1 MIVKARAFAHRRPE
15 LVVLLAFALT
25 ALTLLI
31 IFKLGSEVMEGD
43 TKAFDIAVLT
53 RLRHATEGDA
63 PWKAALRAVM
73 LDVTALGD
81 NATLVIVVAM
91 AAGFLM
97 LSQQHRLGILL
108 VAASA
113 SGGLVSTALKLTFD
127 RPRPDV
133 VAHLTSFGTASFPS
147 GHAMNSAVIY
157 LTLAGLVAR
166 AVPTLRL
173 RVYTLCCAVAL
184 TLSIGLSRLY
194 LGVHWSTDVLAGWI
208 AGAGWAVLW
217 WSIAW
222 WFERSQLALHTSGKT
237 PALDGQGRDG
247 SEHHSL

>member
-1 MIVKARAFAHRRPE
+1 
-15 LVVLLAFALT
+15 
-25 ALTLLI
+25 
-31 IFKLGSEVMEGD
+31 MEGD

-63 PWKAALRAVM
+63 PWKTALRAAM
-73 LDVTALGD
+73 LDLTALGD

-91 AAGFLM
+91 VSGFLM
-97 LSQQHRLGILL
+97 LARQRQLALLL

-113 SGGLVSTALKLTFD
+113 TGGLLTTALKLLFD

-133 VAHLTSFGTASFPS
+133 VAHLASFGTASFPS

-157 LTLAGLVAR
+157 LTLAGLVAL

-173 RVYTLCCAVAL
+173 RVYILCCAVAL
-184 TLSIGLSRLY
+184 TSAIGLSRLY
-194 LGVHWSTDVLAGWI
+194 LGVHWTTDVVAGWI
-208 AGAGWAVLW
+208 AGSGWAVLW

-222 WFERSQLALHTSGKT
+222 WFRAHKAYSPK
-237 PALDGQGRDG
+237 
-247 SEHHSL
+247 

>member
-1 MIVKARAFAHRRPE
+1 MIGRARAYARERPE

-31 IFKLGSEVMEGD
+31 IFYLGSEVMEGD

-63 PWKAALRAVM
+63 AWKTALRAAM
-73 LDVTALGD
+73 LDLTALGD

-91 AAGFLM
+91 VSGFLM
-97 LSQQHRLGILL
+97 LARQRQLALLL

-113 SGGLVSTALKLTFD
+113 TGGLLTTALKLLFD

-133 VAHLTSFGTASFPS
+133 VAHLASFGTASFPS

-157 LTLAGLVAR
+157 LTLAGLVAL

-173 RVYTLCCAVAL
+173 RVYILCCAVAL
-184 TLSIGLSRLY
+184 TSAIGLSRLY
-194 LGVHWSTDVLAGWI
+194 LGVHWTTDVVAGWI
-208 AGAGWAVLW
+208 AGSGWAVFW

-222 WFERSQLALHTSGKT
+222 LFRTHKA
-237 PALDGQGRDG
+237 
-247 SEHHSL
+247 

>member
-1 MIVKARAFAHRRPE
+1 MIGKAHAYARERPE
-15 LVVLLAFALT
+15 LIVLLAFALT

-31 IFKLGSEVMEGD
+31 IFYFGSEVMEGD

-63 PWKAALRAVM
+63 PWKTALRAAM
-73 LDVTALGD
+73 LDLTALGD

-91 AAGFLM
+91 VSGFLM
-97 LSQQHRLGILL
+97 LARQRQLALLL

-113 SGGLVSTALKLTFD
+113 TGGLLTTALKLLFD

-133 VAHLTSFGTASFPS
+133 VAHLASFGTASFPS

-157 LTLAGLVAR
+157 LTLAGLVAL

-173 RVYTLCCAVAL
+173 RVYILCCAVAL
-184 TLSIGLSRLY
+184 TSAIGLSRVY
-194 LGVHWSTDVLAGWI
+194 LGVHWTTDVVAGWI
-208 AGAGWAVLW
+208 AGSGWAVFW

-222 WFERSQLALHTSGKT
+222 WFRAHKAYSPK
-237 PALDGQGRDG
+237 
-247 SEHHSL
+247 

>member
-1 MIVKARAFAHRRPE
+1 MIAKARAFAGRRPE

-31 IFKLGSEVMEGD
+31 ILQFGSEVMEGD
-43 TKAFDIAVLT
+43 TEAFDIAVLT
-53 RLRHATEGDA
+53 HLRHATEGDA
-63 PWKAALRAVM
+63 PWKTALRAVM

-81 NATLVIVVAM
+81 NATLVIMVAM
-91 AAGFLM
+91 VSGFLM
-97 LSQQHRLGILL
+97 LAHERRLALLL

-113 SGGLVSTALKLTFD
+113 SGGLVTTGLKLLFD

-133 VAHLTSFGTASFPS
+133 VAHLTSFGSASFPS
-147 GHAMNSAVIY
+147 GHSMNSAVIY
-157 LTLAGLVAR
+157 LTLAGLVAG

-184 TLSIGLSRLY
+184 TLAIGLSRLY
-194 LGVHWSTDVLAGWI
+194 LGVHWTTDVLAGWI
-208 AGAGWAVLW
+208 AGSGWAILW

-222 WFERSQLALHTSGKT
+222 WLQARTAPTAPMTS
-237 PALDGQGRDG
+237 
-247 SEHHSL
+247 

>member
-1 MIVKARAFAHRRPE
+1 MIGRARAYARERPE

-31 IFKLGSEVMEGD
+31 IFYLGSEVMEGD

-63 PWKAALRAVM
+63 PWKTALRAAM
-73 LDVTALGD
+73 LDLTALGD

-91 AAGFLM
+91 VSGFLM
-97 LSQQHRLGILL
+97 LARQRQLALLL

-113 SGGLVSTALKLTFD
+113 TGGLLTTALKLLFD

-133 VAHLTSFGTASFPS
+133 VAHLASFGTASFPS

-157 LTLAGLVAR
+157 LTLAGLVAL

-173 RVYTLCCAVAL
+173 RVYILCCAVAL
-184 TLSIGLSRLY
+184 TSAIGLSRLY
-194 LGVHWSTDVLAGWI
+194 LGVHWTTDVVAGWI
-208 AGAGWAVLW
+208 AGSGWAVLW

-222 WFERSQLALHTSGKT
+222 WFRAHKAYSPK
-237 PALDGQGRDG
+237 
-247 SEHHSL
+247 

>member
-1 MIVKARAFAHRRPE
+1 MIGRARAYARERPE

-31 IFKLGSEVMEGD
+31 IFYLGSEVMEGD

-63 PWKAALRAVM
+63 PWKTALRAAM
-73 LDVTALGD
+73 LDLTALGD

-91 AAGFLM
+91 VSGFLM
-97 LSQQHRLGILL
+97 LARQRQLALLL

-113 SGGLVSTALKLTFD
+113 TGGLLTTALKLLFD

-133 VAHLTSFGTASFPS
+133 VAHLASFGTASFPS

-157 LTLAGLVAR
+157 LTLAGLVAL

-173 RVYTLCCAVAL
+173 RVYILCCAVAL
-184 TLSIGLSRLY
+184 TSAIGLSRLY
-194 LGVHWSTDVLAGWI
+194 LGVHWTTDVVAGWI
-208 AGAGWAVLW
+208 AGSGWAVLW

-222 WFERSQLALHTSGKT
+222 WFRARKAYSPK
-237 PALDGQGRDG
+237 
-247 SEHHSL
+247 

>member
-1 MIVKARAFAHRRPE
+1 MIGRARAYARERPE

-31 IFKLGSEVMEGD
+31 IFYLGSEVMEGD
-43 TKAFDIAVLT
+43 TEAFDIAVLT

-63 PWKAALRAVM
+63 PWKTALRAAM
-73 LDVTALGD
+73 LDLTALGD

-91 AAGFLM
+91 VSGFLM
-97 LSQQHRLGILL
+97 LARQRQLALLL

-113 SGGLVSTALKLTFD
+113 TGGLLTTALKLLFD

-133 VAHLTSFGTASFPS
+133 VAHLASFGTASFPS

-157 LTLAGLVAR
+157 LTLAGLVAL

-173 RVYTLCCAVAL
+173 RVYILCCAVAL
-184 TLSIGLSRLY
+184 TSAIGLSRLY
-194 LGVHWSTDVLAGWI
+194 LGVHWTTDVVAGWI
-208 AGAGWAVLW
+208 AGSGWAVLW

-222 WFERSQLALHTSGKT
+222 WFRAHKAYSPK
-237 PALDGQGRDG
+237 
-247 SEHHSL
+247 

>member
-1 MIVKARAFAHRRPE
+1 MIGRARAYARERPE

-31 IFKLGSEVMEGD
+31 IFYLGSEVMEGD
-43 TKAFDIAVLT
+43 TEAFDIAVLT

-63 PWKAALRAVM
+63 PWKTALRAAM
-73 LDVTALGD
+73 LDLTALGD

-91 AAGFLM
+91 VSGFLT
-97 LSQQHRLGILL
+97 LARQRQLALLL

-113 SGGLVSTALKLTFD
+113 TGGLLTTALKLLFD
-127 RPRPDV
+127 RPRPNV
-133 VAHLTSFGTASFPS
+133 VAHLASFGTASFPS

-157 LTLAGLVAR
+157 LTLAGLVAL

-173 RVYTLCCAVAL
+173 RVYILCCAVAL
-184 TLSIGLSRLY
+184 TSAIGLSRLY
-194 LGVHWSTDVLAGWI
+194 LGVHWTTDVVAGWI
-208 AGAGWAVLW
+208 AGSGWAVLW

-222 WFERSQLALHTSGKT
+222 WFRAHKAYSPK
-237 PALDGQGRDG
+237 
-247 SEHHSL
+247 

>member
-1 MIVKARAFAHRRPE
+1 MIGRARAYARERHE

-31 IFKLGSEVMEGD
+31 IFYLGSEVMEGD

-63 PWKAALRAVM
+63 AWKTALRAAM
-73 LDVTALGD
+73 LDLTALGD

-91 AAGFLM
+91 VSGFLM
-97 LSQQHRLGILL
+97 LARQRQLALLL

-113 SGGLVSTALKLTFD
+113 TGGLLTTALKLLFD

-133 VAHLTSFGTASFPS
+133 VAHLASFGTASFPS

-157 LTLAGLVAR
+157 LTLAGLVAL

-173 RVYTLCCAVAL
+173 RVYILCCAVAL
-184 TLSIGLSRLY
+184 TSAIGLSRLY
-194 LGVHWSTDVLAGWI
+194 LGVHWTTDVVAGWI
-208 AGAGWAVLW
+208 AGSGWAAFW

-222 WFERSQLALHTSGKT
+222 LFRAHKASSPK
-237 PALDGQGRDG
+237 
-247 SEHHSL
+247 